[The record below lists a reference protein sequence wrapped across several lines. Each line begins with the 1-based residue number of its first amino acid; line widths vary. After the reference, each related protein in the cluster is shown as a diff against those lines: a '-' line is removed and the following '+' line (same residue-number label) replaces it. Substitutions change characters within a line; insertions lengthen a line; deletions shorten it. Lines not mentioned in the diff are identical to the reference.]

1 MQFALGSRVASHRQ
15 TEIEIGTGVAG
26 GWGGYCDIIWH
37 LLGQRCM
44 NRQTNGQTDRQT
56 YGQTYKWTDRVTMRS
71 VVEYH
76 CVWQQRASFAVMFV
90 CVYLWLTWYP
100 CISLTASAEEALT
113 DLELIPPPGAKWMEL
128 LIKGGTGADSRHM
141 VTHTDTLSHT
151 LSP

>member
-15 TEIEIGTGVAG
+15 TEIEIGTGGVG
-26 GWGGYCDIIWH
+26 GLLWH
-37 LLGQRCM
+37 NLTFTGSKM
-44 NRQTNGQTDRQT
+44 YEQTDERTDRQT

-141 VTHTDTLSHT
+141 VTHSDTLSHT